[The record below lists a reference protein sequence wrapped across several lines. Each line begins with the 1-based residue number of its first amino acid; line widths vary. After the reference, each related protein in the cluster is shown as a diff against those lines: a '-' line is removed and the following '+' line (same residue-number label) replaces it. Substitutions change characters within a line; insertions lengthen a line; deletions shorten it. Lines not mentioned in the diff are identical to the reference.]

1 MSEDADLELALFA
14 LAAKKV
20 AAEPTAAPTDR
31 GSVTQLADDPF
42 HPSLHSHKLKGDL
55 AGAWACTVDFDN
67 RIIFEFVGAPTS
79 AQDAIHLLALGTH
92 DEVY

>member
-1 MSEDADLELALFA
+1 MRTLIWSSHFSRSLRRKLRQNPPLRQPIEEAL
-14 LAAKKV
+14 
-20 AAEPTAAPTDR
+20 R
-31 GSVTQLADDPF
+31 QLTDDPF

-55 AGAWACTVDFDN
+55 AGTWACTVDFDN
-67 RIIFEFVGAPTS
+67 LILFEFVADPTS